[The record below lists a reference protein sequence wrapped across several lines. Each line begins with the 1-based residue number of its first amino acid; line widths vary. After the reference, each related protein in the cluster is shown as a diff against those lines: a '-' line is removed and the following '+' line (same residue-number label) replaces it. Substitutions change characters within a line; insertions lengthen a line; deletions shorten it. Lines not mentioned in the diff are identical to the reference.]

1 MATDGI
7 IRGDVVGGVGTL
19 TVANDVS
26 LANNAILRA
35 EVSRT
40 GTDAADP
47 SQIAITGAGVL
58 NLAPTAGNKFSIDIQ
73 NNLANPLVAG
83 ETYTITLATVASGT
97 INLNGAPVTGVIDP
111 SNYTLW
117 PGMTSANNVSLVSSG
132 GNLTLTF
139 SPVPEP
145 TTVLGLAAGSLGL
158 GGFIRRRLRLGDREV
173 GSSNNSI
180 EQGKLRPCPG
190 LSSFPAEWADRTNWT
205 SCSGT
210 VRPRDPETG
219 DGPKAISRGRKPS

>member
-1 MATDGI
+1 MGGPVTVATDGI

-97 INLNGAPVTGVIDP
+97 INLNGAGDGRHRPVELHPLARHD
-111 SNYTLW
+111 LR
-117 PGMTSANNVSLVSSG
+117 
-132 GNLTLTF
+132 
-139 SPVPEP
+139 P
-145 TTVLGLAAGSLGL
+145 TT
-158 GGFIRRRLRLGDREV
+158 
-173 GSSNNSI
+173 
-180 EQGKLRPCPG
+180 
-190 LSSFPAEWADRTNWT
+190 
-205 SCSGT
+205 
-210 VRPRDPETG
+210 
-219 DGPKAISRGRKPS
+219 